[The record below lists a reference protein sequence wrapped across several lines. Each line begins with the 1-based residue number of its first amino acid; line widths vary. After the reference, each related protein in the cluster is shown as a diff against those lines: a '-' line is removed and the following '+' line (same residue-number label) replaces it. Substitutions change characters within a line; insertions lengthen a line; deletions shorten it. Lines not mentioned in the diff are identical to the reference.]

1 MAQVDIR
8 ARDAATYLG
17 VQASAIGTAPT
28 FTRAFPVV
36 GSFDVSGIEQA
47 HLANMD
53 ESVNLYD
60 HRQPVLGLKAGR
72 VKFDYYCK
80 AVGGVT
86 GRLDASGATAT
97 HPLGIALNAMFG
109 SENAAVGSLV
119 VAAGSTATI
128 INVSVG
134 TGANF
139 PAGTIIAVE
148 VTAGN
153 YELTRVIT
161 RATDALTLRPILS
174 APPGDGLRVVNS
186 YTYAPTENNAQ
197 SLGVRRALAGGATD
211 IAAYEWQMLGCIGK
225 AKLTMQRNELMKWT
239 FDLECATWTGPT
251 AAGYSIAAATES
263 TTAPFAVTGSTLTL
277 FQLSSDLTRTAYA
290 LKSVETELDFG
301 MGYSEEL
308 GGTEGKTTAFRSKG
322 GRPFGKATVR
332 FRADRVID
340 DTNWTNQNDHTL
352 FCAATAGATTAQR
365 WAGFDMPS
373 AEIVGKPKMIE
384 DGEQLWTELALE
396 SKTDTTTTGTATDRS
411 RSPVR
416 FFLI

>member
-36 GSFDVSGIEQA
+36 GSFDVSGLETT
-47 HLANMD
+47 HLPNLD

-60 HRQPVLGLKAGR
+60 HRQPVLGLKGGR

-80 AVGGVT
+80 SPT
-86 GRLDASGATAT
+86 TRLDSGGATAT

-119 VAAGSTATI
+119 VAAGSTATTF
-128 INVSVG
+128 NV
-134 TGANF
+134 TGATGGNF

-161 RATDALTLRPILS
+161 RSTDALTVRPILS
-174 APPGDGLRVVNS
+174 ATPGDGLRVINS
-186 YTYAPTENNAQ
+186 YTYAPTENNSQ

-211 IAAYEWQMLGCIGK
+211 IAAYEWQILGCIGK
-225 AKLTMQRNELMKWT
+225 AQLTMQRNELMKWG
-239 FDLECATWTGPT
+239 FDLELATWTGPT

-263 TTAPFAVTGSTLTL
+263 ATAPFAVTGSTLTL
-277 FQLSSDLTRTAYA
+277 FQLSSDTTRTAYA
-290 LKSVETELDFG
+290 LKSVGLELDFG
-301 MGYSEEL
+301 MAYTDEL
-308 GGTEGKTTAFRSKG
+308 GGTEGKSSAFRTKG
-322 GRPFGKATVR
+322 GRPFGKATIR

-340 DTNWTNQNDHTL
+340 DTNWTNQSDHTL
-352 FCAATAGATTAQR
+352 ICAATAGSGTSQR

-373 AEIVGKPKMIE
+373 GEIVGKPKMIE
-384 DGEQLWTELALE
+384 DGEQLWTEVMLE
-396 SKTDTTTTGTATDRS
+396 SKMDTTTTGTATDRS